1 MLSDSD
7 IYRAAHLM
15 LHQYGDDAELEAV
28 QCADRMHRRGDR
40 EETLTWFRIWRT
52 IAVMRQAP
60 AGLPH

>member
-1 MLSDSD
+1 MLSYLD

-15 LHQYGDDAELEAV
+15 LHHYGHDAELEAA
-28 QCADRMHRRGDR
+28 QCVDRMHRRGDR

-52 IAVMRQAP
+52 IALMRQAP